1 MTSKLFN
8 LIHTA
13 RKAAVMLLC
22 VLAFAACGSDGGDD
36 NGGGGSSSQS
46 KNQNQNPASGYDTN
60 KSGLNATQR
69 MEFPSISTP
78 SGNYYIIVHTLS
90 NSANTTTVN
99 GKSML
104 FDKDGVNFCTIWD
117 KDKKSQL
124 CSCYQMHR
132 GFGGS
137 YSRVAGLTYPQDPDL
152 PAQYR
157 LDTDYISKSGFQ
169 HGHVLKQTER
179 SFSHDANYMTNY
191 MTNMQPQYGQFNAF
205 DEKDKTHT
213 GLWLKME
220 NFIDGLSNKL
230 GTDDTLF
237 ICKGGTIQ
245 DGQVLMKIKDKMI
258 VPKYFFMAVLKKSAN
273 GTYHAFGFWTEH
285 LNTWVPST
293 YNLKQNAMSI
303 DELEKKTGM
312 DFFCNLPDDVEK
324 SVEASFNPY
333 YFGF

>member
-8 LIHTA
+8 LMHTA
-13 RKAAVMLLC
+13 RKAALTLLC
-22 VLAFAACGSDGGDD
+22 ILAFTACGSDGGDD
-36 NGGGGSSSQS
+36 NGGGGSSSSS

-124 CSCYQMHR
+124 CSCYQLHR
-132 GFGGS
+132 GFGGN
-137 YSRVAGLTYPQDPDL
+137 YKRVIGLQYPQDDDL
-152 PAQYR
+152 PSQYR
-157 LDTDYISKSGFQ
+157 IDDYIKNSGFQ
-169 HGHVLKQTER
+169 HGHILPQTER
-179 SFSHDANYMTNY
+179 TFSYDANKQTNY
-191 MTNMQPQYGQFNAF
+191 MTNMQPQYGQFNGY
-205 DEKDKTHT
+205 DDKDNSHT
-213 GLWLKME
+213 GLWLLME
-220 NFIDGLSNKL
+220 NKVQKL
-230 GTDDTLF
+230 ANNLGSTDTLF

-258 VPKYFFMAVLKKSAN
+258 VPKYFFMAVLKKSST
-273 GTYHAFGFWTEH
+273 GYHAFGFWTEH
-285 LNTWVPST
+285 LNSYVPAST
-293 YNLKQNAMSI
+293 NLKQYAMSI

-324 SVEASFNPY
+324 SVEANFYPL